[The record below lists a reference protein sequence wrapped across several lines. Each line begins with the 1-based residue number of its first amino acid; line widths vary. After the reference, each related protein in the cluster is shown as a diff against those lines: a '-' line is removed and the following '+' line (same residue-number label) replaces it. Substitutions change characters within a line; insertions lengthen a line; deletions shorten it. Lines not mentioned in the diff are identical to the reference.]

1 MMPEAM
7 MVKITIKS
15 ILGERVNSN
24 PHSPTHRAAIKPNL
38 IFSPVV
44 ILFVDVFDCRR
55 ATKY

>member
-15 ILGERVNSN
+15 ILGERVNSS

-44 ILFVDVFDCRR
+44 MFR
-55 ATKY
+55 